1 MQEGVAGSLGAI
13 TGGVLFATGW
23 LLWIDGVASAHSVY
37 GYSTGAAEWVPGVL
51 QTIALLMVNVISWS
65 AMTDGG
71 FDDSLAKKVKAWV
84 FLSFVF
90 AFSGLIAAIY
100 IVVREVNYPSA
111 VGSSGPATR
120 GLLQN
125 LLIFIGSLAFR
136 VGRLSDSDSD

>member
-1 MQEGVAGSLGAI
+1 MLHQAGPE
-13 TGGVLFATGW
+13 T
-23 LLWIDGVASAHSVY
+23 Y
-37 GYSTGAAEWVPGVL
+37 RKPSTLE
-51 QTIALLMVNVISWS
+51 QVNVISWS

-90 AFSGLIAAIY
+90 AFSGLIASIY
-100 IVVREVNYPSA
+100 IVVREVNFPSA
-111 VGSSGPATR
+111 FGSTGPATR

-125 LLIFIGSLAFR
+125 LLIFLGSLALR